1 MDSLEDKAE
10 KAEEIGDLALAL
22 QLWNELAQRDLDPV
36 FFTRCGRV
44 AQKLKRWD
52 EAESAFAQ
60 ALRLDPSFTLAMEGM
75 GDLWATRTDKREA
88 ESFEVAKD
96 WFLKALHRERNAR
109 TLTFLGAA
117 YRALGDNTAAREA
130 FTEAVQRDA
139 NNAEALYNLAITEE
153 GHELQRSI
161 ELLERAIDIDP
172 RYFAAHQELGK
183 LYQKAG
189 DLPRAEYHFRRGFE
203 IEPTDC

>member
-1 MDSLEDKAE
+1 MDSLEDRAE
-10 KAEEIGDLALAL
+10 KAEETGDLASAF

-36 FFTRCGRV
+36 FFTRYGRG
-44 AQKLKRWD
+44 AQKLERWD

-60 ALRLDPSFTLAMEGM
+60 ALRLDASFTLAMEGM
-75 GDLWATRTDKREA
+75 GDLWATRTDKSEA

-96 WFLKALHRERNAR
+96 WFLKALRRERNAR
-109 TLTFLGAA
+109 TLTFLGAT

-130 FTEAVQRDA
+130 FAEAVQRDA

-153 GHELQRSI
+153 GNEPHRSI

-183 LYQKAG
+183 LYRKAG
-189 DLPRAEYHFRRGFE
+189 DLPRAEYHFRRSVE
-203 IEPTDC
+203 IEPTDF